1 MKPGD
6 HYETCSRVLSQQMLV
21 LIYPKILGRVR
32 CTLRL
37 LVPAMRFSKEA
48 CGLCRRYIVQVR
60 KKTGA
65 SMGCN
70 VIGRGYSK
78 WGYQRKQWEI
88 EWDGTDLT
96 IKGGY
101 VWGQSLSKTHK
112 TKYELGRLGPSNLGC
127 PIFNPCRNLNES
139 HRGCQN
145 WLNIWR
151 PVIYIHTI
159 RRETCVELA
168 SLYPFEHILSTR
180 KWTVCTWSLA
190 RHCEQPKMKWTKSFL
205 RKVFSV
211 SSFAPWS

>member
-88 EWDGTDLT
+88 ECDGTDLT

-112 TKYELGRLGPSNLGC
+112 TKYELGRLGPSNLGF

-151 PVIYIHTI
+151 PVI
-159 RRETCVELA
+159 
-168 SLYPFEHILSTR
+168 
-180 KWTVCTWSLA
+180 
-190 RHCEQPKMKWTKSFL
+190 
-205 RKVFSV
+205 
-211 SSFAPWS
+211 